1 VVQSQAKII
10 EIVNSRTMPDLIDT
24 HCHLDFDRFEEDRE
38 LAVERAVVAG
48 VRRIVVPAIDLDN
61 IQKVL
66 SLAEKYEPVFAA
78 VGVHPN
84 SSAEWREGWLGHL
97 RTSAKH
103 PKVVAIGEIGLDY
116 YRDWSPPPTQRIAF
130 SAQVSLAGEL
140 GLPVI
145 VHNRQA
151 DADILQILEEAK
163 KKWSQL
169 QGVLHSF
176 SSSWETAAS
185 ALEMGF
191 YIGFTGPITY
201 KKANDLRAVSAK
213 IPLDRLLVETDSP
226 FLAPQQFRGKRNE
239 PAYVVD
245 VAAKLADIRSMSLD
259 EIARQTT
266 ANAERL
272 FGEGLGRHEEK

>member
-1 VVQSQAKII
+1 
-10 EIVNSRTMPDLIDT
+10 MPELVDT
-24 HCHLDFDRFEEDRE
+24 HCHLDFDRFDEDRE
-38 LAVERAVVAG
+38 FVIERAVAAG

-66 SLAEKYEPVFAA
+66 SLADEYDPVFAA
-78 VGVHPN
+78 IGIHPN
-84 SSAEWREGWLGHL
+84 SSADWREEWLGRL
-97 RTSAKH
+97 RMKADH

-116 YRDWSPPPTQRIAF
+116 YRDWSPPSRQKIAF
-130 SAQVSLAGEL
+130 SAQLSLAGEL

-151 DADILQILEEAK
+151 DADVIQILERAK
-163 KKWSQL
+163 RKWSQL
-169 QGVLHSF
+169 KGVLHSF
-176 SSSWETAAS
+176 SSSWETAAT

-201 KKANDLRAVSAK
+201 KNANELRDVAAR
-213 IPLDRLLVETDSP
+213 IRLDRLLVETDAP

-239 PAYVVD
+239 PAYVIH
-245 VAAKLADIRSMSLD
+245 VAEKLADVRSMALD

-272 FGEGLGRHEEK
+272 FGKGLGRHEGN